1 MKKLFIA
8 GLLIPV
14 MLLSGCA
21 TIFSGSKQR
30 IYFTSNPSAATIFI
44 DETAVGKT
52 PFSMK
57 LKRNQSRE
65 VTISLDGYKPYK
77 TKLTKKFNLWYLGNI
92 MIGGAVGFIID
103 PITGAMFRLSPT
115 KMNAEL
121 NKDLVFNKNKDDI
134 YIAVALEIDPS
145 WQKVGQLERIN

>member
-1 MKKLFIA
+1 
-8 GLLIPV
+8 
-14 MLLSGCA
+14 
-21 TIFSGSKQR
+21 
-30 IYFTSNPSAATIFI
+30 
-44 DETAVGKT
+44 
-52 PFSMK
+52 
-57 LKRNQSRE
+57 
-65 VTISLDGYKPYK
+65 
-77 TKLTKKFNLWYLGNI
+77 